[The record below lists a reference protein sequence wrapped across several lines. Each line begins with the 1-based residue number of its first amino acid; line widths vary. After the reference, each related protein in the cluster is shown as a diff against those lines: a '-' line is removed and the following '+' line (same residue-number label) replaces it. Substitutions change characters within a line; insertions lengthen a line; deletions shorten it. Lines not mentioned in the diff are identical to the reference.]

1 MFSPKQADVL
11 LNATARWNLLTGA
24 VSSGK
29 TYVSYWLLLKRC
41 RTLPPGPGLLVG
53 KTERTLRRNVLD
65 PMRELF
71 GDAVV
76 SHVDGSGQ
84 VTIGGRRFYLAGA
97 NDDRAVTKI
106 QGLSLVYA
114 YGDEFATWPESFL
127 GMLRSRLRLPGACF
141 DGTCNPEGPH
151 HPVKREFLDR
161 EDGCRIRVWRFT
173 LDDNP
178 FLDPDYV
185 EAIRAEYTGLW
196 HRRFI
201 LGEWCAA
208 EGAIYDMLDLDRH
221 VRPLPPD
228 EPVIE
233 HYAGLD
239 YGTGSV
245 TTCWLIA
252 RTERRLHCV
261 SRWRHDVSQ
270 AGRQLTDAEVTEAL
284 DAWLAAQGV
293 TPRWMF
299 VPQDAASLQEHMVRT
314 RHLHTRLQNVVQAD
328 QSPGSVLAGIRC
340 VASLLGSGRLTFDP
354 ALHASGA
361 LDEWFGYSWDPQ
373 AQQRGEDRPLKRS
386 DHDPDAAR
394 YAIYGTRHLWRHLI
408 GTAD

>member
-29 TYVSYWLLLKRC
+29 TYISYWLLVKRA
-41 RTLPPGPGLLVG
+41 RTLPPGPCLLVG

-71 GDAVV
+71 GAGTV
-76 SHVDGSGQ
+76 SRVDGNGQ
-84 VTIGGRRFYLAGA
+84 VRIAGRPFYIAGA
-97 NDDRAVTKI
+97 NDEKAVTKI

-114 YGDEFATWPESFL
+114 YGDEIATWPESFI

-141 DGTCNPEGPH
+141 DGTCNPEGPYH
-151 HPVKREFLDR
+151 YVKREFLDR
-161 EDGCRIRVWRFT
+161 EDGRRIRAWRFT

-178 FLDPDYV
+178 FLDPAYV

-196 HRRFI
+196 YRRFI

-208 EGAIYDMLDLDRH
+208 EGAIYDMLDVDRH
-221 VRPLPPD
+221 VQVLPPD

-233 HYAGLD
+233 YYAGLD

-245 TTCWLIA
+245 TTCWLIG
-252 RTERRLHCV
+252 RTDRRLHCLA
-261 SRWRHDVSQ
+261 RWRHDVSQ
-270 AGRQLTDAEVTEAL
+270 SGRQLTDAEVTAEL
-284 DAWLAAQGV
+284 NAWLDSLSV
-293 TPRWMF
+293 TPRWVF
-299 VPQDAASLQEHMVRT
+299 VPQDAASLREHMLRT
-314 RHLHTRLQNVVQAD
+314 RSVHQRLQNVVQAD
-328 QSPGSVLAGIRC
+328 QSPGSVLAGIRS
-340 VASLLGSGRLTFDP
+340 VASLLATGRLTFEP
-354 ALHASGA
+354 GIP
-361 LDEWFGYSWDPQ
+361 LDEWAGYSWDPQ
-373 AQQRGEDRPLKRS
+373 AQQRGEDRPLKRN

>member
-1 MFSPKQADVL
+1 MFSQKQADVL
-11 LNATARWNLLTGA
+11 INATARWNLLTGA

-41 RTLPPGPGLLVG
+41 RTLPNGPGLLVG

-71 GDAVV
+71 GADIV
-76 SHVDGSGQ
+76 SNVDGAGQ
-84 VTIGGRRFYLAGA
+84 VTIAGRRFYVAGA

-106 QGLSLVYA
+106 QGLTLVYA

-141 DGTCNPEGPH
+141 DGTCNPEGPY
-151 HPVKREFLDR
+151 HPVKREFLDK
-161 EDGCRIRVWRFT
+161 EDGRWIRVWRFA

-178 FLDPDYV
+178 FLDPAYV
-185 EAIRAEYTGLW
+185 EAIKSEYTGLW
-196 HRRFI
+196 YRRLI

-208 EGAIYDMLDLDRH
+208 EGAIYDALDADRH
-221 VRPLPPD
+221 VRQLPPD
-228 EPVIE
+228 EPPIE
-233 HYAGLD
+233 YYAGLD

-252 RTERRLHCV
+252 RTDNRLHCV
-261 SRWRHDVSQ
+261 ARWRHDVSQ
-270 AGRQLTDAEVTEAL
+270 SGRQLTDVEVADAL
-284 DAWLAAQGV
+284 NGWLDGLGV
-293 TPRWMF
+293 TPRWIF
-299 VPQDAASLQEHMVRT
+299 VPQDAASLREHMIRT
-314 RHLHTRLQNVVQAD
+314 RHVHQRLQNVVQAD

-340 VASLLGSGRLTFDP
+340 VAALLAAGRLTFEP
-354 ALHASGA
+354 GIP
-361 LDEWFGYSWDPQ
+361 LDEWTGYSWDPQ
-373 AQQRGEDRPLKRS
+373 AQQRGEDRPLKRH

-394 YAIYGTRHLWRHLI
+394 YAIYGTRHIWRPLI
-408 GTAD
+408 GTPI